1 MNKVVLGLVLG
12 FYWLHAAPIAASETG
27 LTNNSGVLADTA
39 LPDFYQQLQQQQNY
53 PASWASGNFAEPNQ
67 WRRNGRTLLRQSLLW
82 PDHAVAFAEKLHK
95 TEQREGYRA
104 ELWSVQLTDLS
115 RTTLLLLRPDP
126 KPERTGLLPAV
137 LLLHDH
143 GARFDI
149 GKEKM
154 IRPFAADP
162 RLDAATVWSERYF
175 SGRFIG
181 DELAKQGY
189 LVVAADTLGWSD
201 RGPIA
206 FSQQQA
212 LASNF
217 LLMGRSLA
225 GFAAYED
232 MQLLQFLKQLPGVD
246 AERLAVLGFSMGAFR
261 AWQLAALTDDIK
273 AGVAIAWLNRYQQLL
288 VPGNN
293 IVGGQSAFY
302 MLHPGLAAKLDIPD
316 VASLAAPKA
325 MLFINGAKDKLM
337 PKAGVTDAYQR
348 MGQVWQAYN
357 AADALT
363 TTLWPQYGHEF
374 SHEQQQQAF
383 AWLALQLQPSAQT
396 R

>member
-1 MNKVVLGLVLG
+1 MAKILLLVLL
-12 FYWLHAAPIAASETG
+12 FSWPAVVTAANKP
-27 LTNNSGVLADTA
+27 ADTSTLVPGTA
-39 LPDFYQQLQQQQNY
+39 LPDFYQQLQQPHY
-53 PASWASGNFAEPNQ
+53 PASWASGNFAELRQ
-67 WRRNGRTLLRQSLLW
+67 WRDNGRAILRQSLLW
-82 PDHAVAFAEKLHK
+82 PEQTVDFVPVLLK
-95 TEQREGYRA
+95 TELRDGYQA
-104 ELWSVQLTDLS
+104 ELWSVKLTVYS
-115 RTTLLLLRPDP
+115 RANLLLLRPEQQAEP
-126 KPERTGLLPAV
+126 ARPLPAI

-154 IRPFAADP
+154 IRPFAGDP
-162 RLDAATVWSERYF
+162 RLAAASNWSERYF

-201 RGPIA
+201 RGPID

-232 MQLLQFLKQLPGVD
+232 LQLVRFIRQLSAVD
-246 AERLAVLGFSMGAFR
+246 PERLGVLGFSMGAFR

-273 AGVAIAWLNRYQQLL
+273 AGVAVAWLNRYQQLL

-302 MLHPGLAAKLDIPD
+302 MVHPGLAGQLDIPD
-316 VASLAAPKA
+316 VASLAAPKT
-325 MLFINGAKDKLM
+325 MLFINGGQDPLM
-337 PKAGVTDAYQR
+337 PVEGVNAAYQQ
-348 MGQVWQAYN
+348 MAQVWQAYD
-357 AADALT
+357 ASDALT
-363 TTLWPQYGHEF
+363 TKMWPQYGHEF
-374 SHEQQQQAF
+374 NAQQQQQAF
-383 AWLALQLQPSAQT
+383 AWLAQQLQT
-396 R
+396 GK

>member
-1 MNKVVLGLVLG
+1 MMFFSLLLLLLN
-12 FYWLHAAPIAASETG
+12 AASHADALPAENT
-27 LTNNSGVLADTA
+27 VLQDSA
-39 LPDFYQQLQQQQNY
+39 LPDFYQQLQQQQGY
-53 PASWASGNFAEPNQ
+53 PASWASGNFATPAL
-67 WRRNGRTLLRQSLLW
+67 WRANGRSLLRQSLLW
-82 PDHAVAFAEKLHK
+82 PAEPVDFEPVLQK
-95 TEQREGYRA
+95 TEQRQGYQA
-104 ELWSVQLTDLS
+104 ELWSVQLTHYS
-115 RTTLLLLRPDP
+115 RVNLVLLRPAQRGP
-126 KPERTGLLPAV
+126 LPAV

-154 IRPFAADP
+154 VRPFAGDV
-162 RLDAATVWSERYF
+162 RLASAIQWSERYF
-175 SGRFIG
+175 SGNFVG

-206 FSQQQA
+206 FAQQQA

-232 MQLLQFLKQLPGVD
+232 LQLVQFIKQLPAAD
-246 AERLAVLGFSMGAFR
+246 PQRLAVLGFSMGAFR
-261 AWQLAALTDDIK
+261 AWQLAALSDDVK
-273 AGVAIAWLNRYQQLL
+273 AGVAVAWLNQYQHLIR
-288 VPGNN
+288 PGNN

-302 MLHPGLAAKLDIPD
+302 MVHPGLAGQLDIPD
-316 VASLAAPKA
+316 VASLAAPKS

-337 PKAGVTDAYQR
+337 PQAGVTDAYKR
-348 MGQVWQAYN
+348 MAQVWQAFS
-357 AADALT
+357 AAEALT

-374 SHEQQQQAF
+374 NDTQQQQAF
-383 AWLALQLQPSAQT
+383 KWLAQQIPIQT
-396 R
+396 EK